1 MPPFPTDLIESE
13 LFGYE
18 KGAFTGA
25 GANGKKGL
33 IEEAA
38 NGTLFLDEVGDLR
51 LEAQAKLLRFL
62 ELGEFYRLGGS
73 RKCRIKTRVVSAT
86 SKNLIKMIEADQ
98 FRRDLYFRLG
108 VIKVQVPSLNERPE
122 DIMPLAKHFLKKFS
136 EKFDKQFTHISTDVE
151 EALLAHDWTGNV
163 RELKNLMEA
172 AVLVG
177 KGPELVMGD
186 LDPTGF
192 CNLQR
197 GSQRPN
203 AQDLNAFP
211 SEGIYLESRLKSLE
225 KHYIET
231 ALKMARGNE
240 SQAARLL
247 HINHHT
253 FRYRR
258 KKLLPK

>member
-1 MPPFPTDLIESE
+1 MRWVIFD
-13 LFGYE
+13 
-18 KGAFTGA
+18 
-25 GANGKKGL
+25 
-33 IEEAA
+33 
-38 NGTLFLDEVGDLR
+38 

-62 ELGEFYRLGGS
+62 ELGEFYR
-73 RKCRIKTRVVSAT
+73 RRRIEKIQIKTRVVSAT
-86 SKNLIKMIEADQ
+86 SKNLIKMIEEDQ

-122 DIMPLAKHFLKKFS
+122 DIMPLAKHFLKEFS
-136 EKFDKQFTHISTDVE
+136 EKFDKKFTHISTEVE
-151 EALLAHDWTGNV
+151 ETLLAHDWTGNV

-192 CNLQR
+192 CSLQR

-211 SEGIYLESRLKSLE
+211 SEGIHLESRLKSLE